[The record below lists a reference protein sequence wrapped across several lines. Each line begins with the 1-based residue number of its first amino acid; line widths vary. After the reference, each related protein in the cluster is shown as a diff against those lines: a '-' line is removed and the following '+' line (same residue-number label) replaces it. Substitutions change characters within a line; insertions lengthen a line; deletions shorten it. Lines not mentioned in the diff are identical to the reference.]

1 MVIVNCQHG
10 MYPGTHP
17 VDRLLIGNAAN
28 ADIDGS
34 IFCPGPFV
42 QQEQADSIDRALTQV
57 SGSGVFLRVQ
67 KVPEPV
73 SLGLKTSMKR
83 PGRVC
88 ERSPDL
94 AAVTF
99 RIDKNGI
106 PMVPVL
112 V

>member
-1 MVIVNCQHG
+1 MVIINREHG
-10 MYPGTHP
+10 VYPGLYAF
-17 VDRLLIGNAAN
+17 DRLLIGNAAN
-28 ADIDGS
+28 ADIDSS
-34 IFCPGPFV
+34 IVCPGSFV
-42 QQEQADSIDRALTQV
+42 QQEQADGIDRALTQV
-57 SGSGVFLRVQ
+57 SGPGFFFSVQ
-67 KVPEPV
+67 EVPETV
-73 SLGLKTSMKR
+73 SPGLKTSMKR

-88 ERSPDL
+88 ERSPNL